1 MIEYKN
7 ETFRSIRVI
16 LSNESAGKKEF
27 VHVPDGW
34 RDAGYS
40 FQRST
45 QYFGVFRE
53 YAINKLGFVK
63 GAKAFIEG
71 IVESQGFDAEITID
85 IYEFDFVNYTWELQF
100 NGTLDLITKDQ
111 DDIKFTVAVLDSSF
125 ESKFM
130 NREDVEIIVSELTT
144 IDGFQLEGFTNEKT
158 FITLP
163 ERRDFLNNTLS
174 NPRTNTDNV
183 VDILTGD
190 NREYAF
196 ALKVDTFEDE
206 DKVKDSTGGK
216 KGANFSVANAFV
228 VNPISS
234 PEFETVVNY
243 DILFQTGQNKSE
255 TDRNVQLVLFLVDSS
270 DTLIQSIPIP
280 ANKVITPTVSGN
292 DIVSYSALGSITV
305 DIPELAYL
313 QLGLIFYNSSFTI
326 ELFANQAKTDLT
338 VRTESTGTGQIQ
350 VESWL
355 AHEFG
360 SRIAQNITGKQTAF
374 YSEFLG
380 RTDSEIQSYP
390 FDGDF
395 GLLAFTNG
403 GLIRG
408 FGIDEFPLSGSFKK
422 FFDSINSIVP
432 IGVGIE
438 EINGNKVIRLEN
450 RQYFYDSRVALTLE
464 NCSNV
469 QHEFDD
475 SLIFNAVKFGF
486 KKGETDELRENIFDY
501 NTSSEWANNVKS
513 VKSDLSLISDYAA
526 SNAQINNARQLPKQ
540 TNPTTDSKYD
550 EINYMVDL
558 VRSDA
563 GNLINNPNFDNGT
576 ADWTIRAVM
585 VQNFLGSNRAFVNN
599 NFGGS
604 PGLLLQDITPIGAPN
619 ISLSYSLVLS
629 QQDFERLRDDDR
641 LEFSPT
647 VQVTAETIGGDTY
660 SLNSNGDWVLG
671 AASIFMPIIEGKTLD
686 QIQSL
691 NNFQIQ
697 ANTPLANIAS
707 MFISFDT
714 EFMDVNAVLD
724 GDLIIDDVF
733 VSSSAKFTARTDEG
747 FTKVENIINPTESYN
762 VRLSP
767 GNSLERYGYILR
779 AFLEKSL
786 NSNYTFSKSEKDS
799 SMISQL
805 VGGREIDEK
814 GNVLVNDLEQPIYK
828 PEKISFEAPIAL
840 AQKRELNGFFDDG
853 KSKRTGLI
861 KWREKD
867 TDDYQFGWIQK
878 FEDGGTS
885 KTSRASFE
893 LLPISQYVNVVEEVL
908 AIDDDNA
915 IFTDDDGASFV
926 IE

>member
-27 VHVPDGW
+27 VHIPDGW

-163 ERRDFLNNTLS
+163 ERRDFLNSALS
-174 NPRTNTDNV
+174 NKQTYPANIFVWGIGAT
-183 VDILTGD
+183 
-190 NREYAF
+190 REF
-196 ALKVDTFEDE
+196 LPFLKVDSTELNDPAIGQ
-206 DKVKDSTGGK
+206 VKENFNNYGDLAGAFYVNSQDDPLD
-216 KGANFSVANAFV
+216 ANFNIDASF
-228 VNPISS
+228 
-234 PEFETVVNY
+234 TV
-243 DILFQTGQNKSE
+243 LQEQNE
-255 TDRNVQLVLFLVDSS
+255 TDRNMTLAIAIFDAGDVL
-270 DTLIQSIPIP
+270 QSETNISFTKTIGALSTETGFTNYNIVTYEANQELTINVP
-280 ANKVITPTVSGN
+280 ANTYVQFALRAYNSGN
-292 DIVSYSALGSITV
+292 TIALYPNTAISDI
-305 DIPELAYL
+305 
-313 QLGLIFYNSSFTI
+313 GL
-326 ELFANQAKTDLT
+326 
-338 VRTESTGTGQIQ
+338 RTEDKLIPQIQ

-355 AHEFG
+355 SHEFG
-360 SRIAQNITGKQTAF
+360 TRIAQNITGQQVAF
-374 YSEFLG
+374 YSELLG
-380 RTDSEIQSYP
+380 RTDSENQSYN

-408 FGIDEFPLSGSFKK
+408 FDINEFPLSGTFKK

-438 EINGNKVIRLEN
+438 EIGGDKVIRLEP
-450 RQYFYDSRVALTLE
+450 RRYFYDTRVALTLE
-464 NCSNV
+464 NCSNI

-501 NTSSEWANNVKS
+501 NTSSEWANSVKS
-513 VKSDLSLISDYAA
+513 VKRDLTLISDTAA

-558 VRSDA
+558 VRSES
-563 GNLINNPNFDNGT
+563 GNVVSNPNFENGLT
-576 ADWTIRAVM
+576 DWSTSGLVSIV
-585 VQNFLGSNRAFVNN
+585 NILGSNRAELEWDSTAPQFSRL
-599 NFGGS
+599 FQSIS
-604 PGLLLQDITPIGAPN
+604 PVATPVISFSYKVIDENRNTFTPKCQITATLGNGENWSINSSGQWLQG
-619 ISLSYSLVLS
+619 
-629 QQDFERLRDDDR
+629 
-641 LEFSPT
+641 EFSFFLPN
-647 VQVTAETIGGDTY
+647 VQGV
-660 SLNSNGDWVLG
+660 
-671 AASIFMPIIEGKTLD
+671 
-686 QIQSL
+686 
-691 NNFQIQ
+691 
-697 ANTPLANIAS
+697 PLAEVQSFDSFSLIVTESLADIDT
-707 MFISFDT
+707 MFISFDSDFI
-714 EFMDVNAVLD
+714 EESGQSASILV
-724 GDLIIDDVF
+724 DDIF
-733 VSSSAKFTARTDEG
+733 VSESAKFKARTNEG
-747 FTKVENIINPTESYN
+747 FTKIENIINPTESYN

-799 SMISQL
+799 AMVSQL

-828 PEKISFEAPIAL
+828 PEKVSFETPITL
-840 AQKRELNGFFDDG
+840 AQKKELNSAFDDG

-861 KWREKD
+861 KWREKE
-867 TDDYQFGWIQK
+867 TDEYQYGWIQK

-885 KTSRASFE
+885 KTSRAKFE
-893 LLPISQYVNVVEEVL
+893 LLPISQYVNVVEEVF